1 MAHLKQYCARAAA
14 WPLAVALAPS
24 RYDGRALWERLHITA
39 QCYIL
44 GQWLPKT
51 AAFDAVFDPAGKL
64 CGGWQALRQLV
75 SSVAVDK
82 L

>member
-24 RYDGRALWERLHITA
+24 RYDGRAFGSD
-39 QCYIL
+39 CIL
-44 GQWLPKT
+44 QHNATSWDNGCQKPPLLTPFLT
-51 AAFDAVFDPAGKL
+51 PLASSVAAGKL
-64 CGGWQALRQLV
+64 CGSWY
-75 SSVAVDK
+75 SVAVDK